1 MKRLL
6 IASVVT
12 VGVLV
17 ALAYVRGRAGR
28 GKPPD
33 DQASKPPTS
42 EAPLQ
47 ELSKA
52 ELYGRAQ
59 AAGIAGRSQ
68 MSKDELIKALRAL

>member
-1 MKRLL
+1 MKRLA

-28 GKPPD
+28 GKPAHD
-33 DQASKPPTS
+33 EASKLPTG

-59 AAGIAGRSQ
+59 AAGIPGRSQ
-68 MSKDELIKALRAL
+68 MSKDELIRALRAL